1 MTQRAVEPHD
11 TVVCLYDRYG
21 PSLYRYALMLLT
33 DQAAAEDAVHEVF
46 IAMLRSGVSARLAFD
61 ERYLRRAIRNECFSM
76 LRQRAKRRQIQR
88 SQEPSAELGA
98 SRSLPAG
105 GDGHAGAWTVG
116 DAPRR
121 VRRLAAV
128 GR

>member
-1 MTQRAVEPHD
+1 MTERAVEPYD

-46 IAMLRSGVSARLAFD
+46 TAMLRSGASARLAFD

-76 LRQRAKRRQIQR
+76 LRQRAKRRQIQA
-88 SQEPSAELGA
+88 EPDCCGGTGLWHHGLRCAPG
-98 SRSLPAG
+98 SRQRQKTGLSRG
-105 GDGHAGAWTVG
+105 SHI
-116 DAPRR
+116 RR
-121 VRRLAAV
+121 TS
-128 GR
+128 